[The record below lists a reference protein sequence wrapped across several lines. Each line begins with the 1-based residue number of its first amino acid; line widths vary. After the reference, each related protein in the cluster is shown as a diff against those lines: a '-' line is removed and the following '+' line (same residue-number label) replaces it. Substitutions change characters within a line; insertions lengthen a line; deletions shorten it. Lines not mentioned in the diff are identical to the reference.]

1 MRRKEKGNE
10 LTMEIVVKQ
19 KIVRVINKLG
29 YPVPLDLLR
38 FYNIVIVLSTPLLIL
53 FITVN
58 LSNLFYC
65 DSELQC

>member
-1 MRRKEKGNE
+1 
-10 LTMEIVVKQ
+10 MEIVVKQ